1 MIPDQI
7 VARLFRE
14 LYEQILKKE
23 TDYSINIFLCGASPD
38 RKESIRKD
46 IQGRIKNLPKFNIV
60 LPEWIFGGLLLNKQH
75 NLLEL
80 EHELAADVDV
90 IVLPLEGYGT
100 MAELGAFA
108 SFPDLTKKIIVVN
121 KDTHRHNK
129 RSFINI
135 GPIELIRSQDKGN
148 IIYYTDNSY
157 SNMLDDV
164 YRRLLH
170 FRRHRAKKEI
180 KNLFTLS
187 RFLLYVIAI
196 FQPITKEEIEK
207 YSKNWNADV
216 QEHYID
222 PALEI
227 LSKNGNIRTDPGED
241 QETFRLTSEGHNYV
255 HEKKCRELGIMRL
268 VSEKRSEVLRFQ
280 NRKIKTFNMD
290 RERER
295 LLDVS

>member
-7 VARLFRE
+7 VAKLFRE

-23 TDYSINIFLCGASPD
+23 IDYSINIFLCGASQD
-38 RKESIRKD
+38 RKASIRKD
-46 IQGRIKNLPKFNIV
+46 IYDRIKDLPKFNV
-60 LPEWIFGGLLLNKQH
+60 VFPEWIFGGLLLNKQY

-80 EHELAADVDV
+80 ERELAADVDV

-108 SFPDLTKKIIVVN
+108 SFPDLTEKIIVVN
-121 KDTHRHNK
+121 EDKYRHNK

-135 GPIELIRSQDKGN
+135 GPIELIRSQDKRN
-148 IIYYTDNSY
+148 IIYYADNSR

-164 YRRLLH
+164 YGRLRH
-170 FRRHRAKKEI
+170 FRRHHAKKNI

-216 QEHYID
+216 QKHYID

-227 LSKNGNIRTDPGED
+227 LSRKGNIRTDPRED
-241 QETFRLTSEGHNYV
+241 RETFRLTSEGHNYV

-280 NRKIKTFNMD
+280 NRRIKTFNMN